1 MQPELSVYS
10 EGVMKKAVVVIA
22 LVLLVLVVGLPLAMG
37 MSDMAACPSCTGV
50 ETPVA
55 VAMCLA
61 IISLFILLVSSQS
74 SLISS
79 RREVVRLR
87 ARSDPPERPPR
98 LA

>member
-10 EGVMKKAVVVIA
+10 EGIMKKAVVIV

-37 MSDMAACPSCTGV
+37 MSDMAPCPSCTGIDP
-50 ETPVA
+50 PVA

-61 IISLFILLVSSQS
+61 IISLFVLVVSFQS

-79 RREVVRLR
+79 RREAVRFL
-87 ARSDPPERPPR
+87 ARSDPPDRPPR